1 MGYSDGEHFREITKI
16 VPGQWLRKKRKKK
29 ALEQKGQIKDEIQWL
44 VGPYLNEL
52 DHFFV
57 MISLS

>member
-16 VPGQWLRKKRKKK
+16 VPGQWLRKKEKKGFRAK
-29 ALEQKGQIKDEIQWL
+29 RSNKGRNSMA
-44 VGPYLNEL
+44 GGAFLNEL